1 MFNCNSIN
9 LLTFTYYLKVILGL
23 CMTIVP
29 LFFIE
34 KIVISFIK
42 NKEKGF
48 KINKMF
54 LKKQLKTIYYLISIF
69 LLAFSLYN
77 VINKDGNK
85 CFMYATKDVLNDYK
99 VAYNEVTKNSLDEK
113 TKNNYL
119 ESVLLTS
126 YDKNIENNK
135 NVTIPS
141 IETVLNK
148 KTKTEETVKV
158 EKLNNKC
165 EVITNEEKIYYIRN
179 NSIINKTAIAIIL
192 IDLFSIIHISFLFII
207 CYLC

>member
-135 NVTIPS
+135 NVNIPP
-141 IETVLNK
+141 IETVLNN

-158 EKLNNKC
+158 E
-165 EVITNEEKIYYIRN
+165 
-179 NSIINKTAIAIIL
+179 
-192 IDLFSIIHISFLFII
+192 
-207 CYLC
+207 